1 MKQVYILA
9 IRIFNN
15 NRDFVSATNLISNIF
30 EMLLRGGFQRNVF
43 VKWYC
48 IQNTCLLYNEFFY
61 IEAV

>member
-43 VKWYC
+43 C
-48 IQNTCLLYNEFFY
+48 
-61 IEAV
+61 